1 MPGVSDATPQ
11 GHRVPLPSGIEGTI
25 EVYRDGVLAQAGVDF
40 HREGDELVFR
50 VPLNCG
56 RRTSLLGKLQLS
68 LLGIGLYEKI
78 DKIDV
83 HETLPTGAFRLHAEL
98 TAVPDPD

>member
-1 MPGVSDATPQ
+1 
-11 GHRVPLPSGIEGTI
+11 
-25 EVYRDGVLAQAGVDF
+25 
-40 HREGDELVFR
+40 

-56 RRTSLLGKLQLS
+56 RRTSLLGKLQMS